1 MSRRLD
7 DLSPRFRPFAVEL
20 LARLMEAGIPVMVI
34 DTLRT
39 KAEQAQNI
47 AKGVSWTM
55 ASKHLT
61 GDAIDVC
68 PYAIWDAAG
77 PDKLNWDASDPV
89 WARIGHIGEAC
100 GMKWGGRWVQ
110 TPDYG
115 HFEYRIQTPPTGA
128 AV

>member
-7 DLSPRFRPFAVEL
+7 DLSDRFRPMAVL
-20 LARLMEAGIPVMVI
+20 FLARLMEQGIPVCVV

-39 KAEQAQNI
+39 TAEQAVNV

-68 PYAIWDAAG
+68 PYAIFDLHG
-77 PDKLNWDASDPV
+77 PDKLQWDASDPI
-89 WARIGHIGEAC
+89 WARIATIGESC
-100 GMKWGGRWVQ
+100 GMVAGYRWKVK
-110 TPDYG
+110 DCG
-115 HFEYRIQTPPTGA
+115 HFEYRSPTPVSGA

>member
-7 DLSPRFRPFAVEL
+7 DLSPRMKPLAFEF
-20 LARLMEAGIPVMVI
+20 LARLMEAGIPVAVV

-39 KAEQAQNI
+39 KAEQASNV

-68 PYAIWDAAG
+68 PYDIFALHG
-77 PDKLNWDASDPV
+77 PDKLQWDSADPV
-89 WARIGHIGEAC
+89 WQRIGAIGEAC
-100 GMKWGGRWVQ
+100 GLKWGGRWVR
-110 TPDYG
+110 TPDLG
-115 HFEYRIQTPPTGA
+115 HFEFRIPAPTTGV